1 MVSVWGE
8 EVQVVLFPYSSGQY
22 TSWVGNVASDCK
34 YVPFELCRI
43 IVSLIF
49 TSWHS
54 VYAEQAY
61 NLLHHLS
68 PRSDWL
74 LISLHSITF
83 KLNMKVMRTNEII
96 TESNQSQMKSCYQ
109 FSDICPVCVDCV
121 CYFNFQLYWS
131 GECIF
136 HFWSWRFRQT
146 NTVSDLVRKFLD
158 TKSKMIFSIC
168 CLTTYFKDI
177 LVLS

>member
-121 CYFNFQLYWS
+121 CVIL
-131 GECIF
+131 
-136 HFWSWRFRQT
+136 
-146 NTVSDLVRKFLD
+146 
-158 TKSKMIFSIC
+158 IFSSIDLANASFTFEVEDSDR
-168 CLTTYFKDI
+168 LTQFQI
-177 LVLS
+177 WWENF